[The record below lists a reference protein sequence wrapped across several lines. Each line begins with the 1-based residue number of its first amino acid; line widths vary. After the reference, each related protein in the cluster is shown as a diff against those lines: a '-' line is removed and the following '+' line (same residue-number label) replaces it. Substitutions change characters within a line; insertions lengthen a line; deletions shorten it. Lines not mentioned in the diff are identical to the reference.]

1 MPASCIAPALMTAW
15 TAVARNFGAIASGT
29 GAQLLHHADFHASA
43 RRARELHVVHE
54 AAHEEDPAPARLQ
67 DVLGRERIGD
77 GVGIEALALIGDAND
92 ELRGFVARREGEFDG
107 DELAGILAVA
117 VLDGVDDGLA
127 AGDADPVRG
136 VFVER
141 GHMAHAIAE
150 DLHEVHHVEQARNLQ
165 PHEAAGHRHGSAT
178 IIQYGCSMTTTG
190 FAAIPRVSRV
200 AGRVRVPGDK
210 SISHR
215 YAMLAAIADGE
226 SRLTRYAP
234 GADCAATL
242 ACMEA
247 LGVRVSRPRQGSGE
261 RAIVIEGC
269 GPRGLRAPSAP
280 LDAANSGTSMR
291 LLAGLLAAH
300 PFTSVIGGDA
310 SLSRRPMRR
319 VIDPLTRMGSAI
331 ESSGGRPPLTIHG
344 ATLRAIT
351 HEPEVPSAQ
360 VKSAVLLA
368 GLHADGRTAV
378 KEPTPTR
385 DHTERALEAFG
396 GRVVHDGD
404 LVAVDGGQCLRAI
417 TADVPGDISSA
428 LFWLALAGGT
438 PDADLT
444 IDGVGL
450 NPSRTAVFDV
460 LRRAGAILDLPPG
473 GRSDLTASGE
483 PSGSIRVRF
492 GNPQSFEI

>member
-1 MPASCIAPALMTAW
+1 
-15 TAVARNFGAIASGT
+15 
-29 GAQLLHHADFHASA
+29 
-43 RRARELHVVHE
+43 
-54 AAHEEDPAPARLQ
+54 
-67 DVLGRERIGD
+67 
-77 GVGIEALALIGDAND
+77 
-92 ELRGFVARREGEFDG
+92 
-107 DELAGILAVA
+107 
-117 VLDGVDDGLA
+117 
-127 AGDADPVRG
+127 
-136 VFVER
+136 
-141 GHMAHAIAE
+141 
-150 DLHEVHHVEQARNLQ
+150 
-165 PHEAAGHRHGSAT
+165 
-178 IIQYGCSMTTTG
+178 MTTTG
-190 FAAIPRVSRV
+190 LAEIPRVSRV
-200 AGRVRVPGDK
+200 ADRVRVPGDQPT
-210 SISHR
+210 SHR
-215 YAMLAAIADGE
+215 YAMLAAIAEGD
-226 SRLTRYAP
+226 SRLTGYAP

-242 ACMEA
+242 ACLEA
-247 LGVRVSRPRQGSGE
+247 LGVRVSRGRTMTISGT
-261 RAIVIEGC
+261 

-300 PFTSVIGGDA
+300 PFTTTMGGDA

-319 VIDPLTRMGSAI
+319 VIEPLTRMGATIDSHD
-331 ESSGGRPPLTIHG
+331 GRPPLTIHG
-344 ATLRAIT
+344 TSLRAIT
-351 HEPEVPSAQ
+351 HVPDVPSAQ

-378 KEPTPTR
+378 KEPTATR

-396 GRVVHDGD
+396 GHVIREGD
-404 LVAVDGGQCLRAI
+404 LVAVDGGQRLRAI